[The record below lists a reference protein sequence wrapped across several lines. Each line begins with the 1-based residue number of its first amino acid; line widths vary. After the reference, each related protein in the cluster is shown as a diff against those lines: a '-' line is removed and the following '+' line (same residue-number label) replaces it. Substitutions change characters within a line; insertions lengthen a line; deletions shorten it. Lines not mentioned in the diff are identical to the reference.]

1 MVVVGFA
8 DVVLEDDLESVVLE
22 DFEVE
27 DETTLLRVV
36 EVLTLVEE
44 GTVLEL

>member
-1 MVVVGFA
+1 MVGFA

-27 DETTLLRVV
+27 EETTLLRVV

-44 GTVLEL
+44 GMVLEL